1 MFKSF
6 RLNYIRFNQK
16 QLRDHIYKG
25 LEDAL
30 LRGEIDPS
38 PQGKRVIL
46 GSSFTGGARYM
57 LQNYQDAMAIC
68 KWAGYPDFFIMFTYN
83 PKWPEI
89 CRFVESR
96 GLKTEDFLNILSRI
110 FKIKLDRLIKNLRDK
125 RIFRRVKEVIY
136 TVEFQKQGLPHA
148 HIVFFLHEQNKYPA
162 TADIAR
168 IISAEIPNE
177 LADPHYY
184 RVVQLFMMH
193 GPCGSARTYS
203 PCMQNGRCTKYFPKK
218 FVQST
223 TIDED
228 GYPIYRRRKD
238 GRTIKK
244 DSIDLDNRFGILLN
258 RFIGNDHV
266 TASFPQSENEE
277 DSSNVDE
284 INMYYD
290 CRFISSCE
298 VAWRILG
305 FPIHYRQPSVE
316 QLAFYL
322 KDEQN
327 VIFSDDDLIDDVAN
341 RPSFLWKR
349 DAKKWKKKETSVFS
363 IGMIFF
369 VPHRSGELYYLR
381 LLLNVIRGLKKIN
394 NHEHTTFRD
403 VCYELG
409 LLDDDKEYIDAIKE
423 TSDWKML
430 SYLRQPFAML
440 LFSNSM
446 SQLEYVW
453 KLTWKLLSEDI
464 LQEERAEMT
473 DDELRNHCLQ
483 RLENFLK
490 AIGNG
495 NIGISIDGIETIQI
509 PNDLLIKDCVDP
521 ISAIIESTYPDLYHY
536 FNELDYLQ
544 QRAILAPTLDMVES
558 INDFM

>member
-1 MFKSF
+1 
-6 RLNYIRFNQK
+6 
-16 QLRDHIYKG
+16 
-25 LEDAL
+25 
-30 LRGEIDPS
+30 
-38 PQGKRVIL
+38 
-46 GSSFTGGARYM
+46 
-57 LQNYQDAMAIC
+57 
-68 KWAGYPDFFIMFTYN
+68 
-83 PKWPEI
+83 
-89 CRFVESR
+89 
-96 GLKTEDFLNILSRI
+96 
-110 FKIKLDRLIKNLRDK
+110 
-125 RIFRRVKEVIY
+125 
-136 TVEFQKQGLPHA
+136 
-148 HIVFFLHEQNKYPA
+148 
-162 TADIAR
+162 
-168 IISAEIPNE
+168 
-177 LADPHYY
+177 
-184 RVVQLFMMH
+184 MMH

-244 DSIDLDNRFGILLN
+244 DGIDLDNRFGILLN
-258 RFIGNDHV
+258 RLIGNHRV

-277 DSSNVDE
+277 DSSNVDD

-298 VAWRILG
+298 VSWRILG
-305 FPIHYRQPSVE
+305 FPIHYRQPLVE
-316 QLAFYL
+316 RLAFYL

-341 RPSFLWKR
+341 RLSFLWKR

-369 VPHRSGELYYLR
+369 VPHRNGELYYLR

-403 VCYELG
+403 VCYALS

-430 SYLRQPFAML
+430 SYLTQPFAML

-453 KLTWKLLSEDI
+453 KLTWKLLSEYI

-490 AIGNG
+490 GCKKGFLNFSAMPQPVYNEQYVDNSNRLILDKLCYNRHSLLVEHQQLVMNLTSEQKLVYDKIMAVVHKDKGGLFFLHGHGGTSKNF
-495 NIGISIDGIETIQI
+495 IWRTYLLAY
-509 PNDLLIKDCVDP
+509 DLKK
-521 ISAIIESTYPDLYHY
+521 
-536 FNELDYLQ
+536 
-544 QRAILAPTLDMVES
+544 ILC
-558 INDFM
+558 